1 MAKAYKWEKEQIG
14 GKWYSVCVSHEHVP
28 MIKHNVD
35 GTYTVKDCN
44 GKPRIE
50 KEWKNAQKFA
60 IETFKKFAKFNKT
73 FES

>member
-1 MAKAYKWEKEQIG
+1 MAKAYKWGKEQIN
-14 GKWYSVCVSHEHVP
+14 GKWYSVCISHEHVP

-60 IETFKKFAKFNKT
+60 IETFKKFEKFNKRFT
-73 FES
+73 N